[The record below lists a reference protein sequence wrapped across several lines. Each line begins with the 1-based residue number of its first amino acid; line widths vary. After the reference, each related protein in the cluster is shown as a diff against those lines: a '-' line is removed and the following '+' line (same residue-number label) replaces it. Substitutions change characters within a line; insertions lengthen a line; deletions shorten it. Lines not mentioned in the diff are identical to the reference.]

1 MLPTASDRRRQALE
15 SDHLRVSTIDAMF
28 SPASQAASPN
38 RRAHRPHVW
47 LLAGLFASSAVG
59 IVDAV
64 RHHEV
69 LLTGVLIGPLVAAI
83 GASVLDVAFV
93 GLFAI
98 ALAVALGQVND
109 ILFTADHW
117 IRIAVVSAAS
127 IAAVALTWVRD
138 RRESEL
144 EIARPQAIDAQ
155 RLHLALGAGGMG
167 TWRWDLVTGAV
178 HWDEQLEALFGL
190 EPGAFDGSMA
200 MYRSLF
206 HPEDRERA
214 IETVN
219 EGMRVDRAW
228 HFDHRVVWKDDSVHW
243 LEGRGEPV
251 HDAKG
256 TIVGATGVSVNI
268 DERRTLLE
276 AEQASRSR
284 LRTLLD
290 SSERLGMLDD
300 PDRVLET
307 ICQVAATRIGAWATV
322 VRVSPDGSLER
333 SNIAHRDPDLVAEL
347 GECMAALNED
357 GASIKQVL
365 GSGEPLLFHGRTASA
380 TQTLGADDDLR
391 AKFARV
397 GFRSCVLVPLTVA
410 GRRLAVLS
418 IGDDREDPLGPADVE
433 LAVDLGRRG
442 ASALERA
449 RLWQASQQRF
459 EAEHRIVELL
469 QTTIIPDRLPV
480 IAGVQVAAAYRP
492 AEVDIDVGGDWYDA
506 FETVDGRIV
515 VVVGDV
521 AGHGVEAASLMGRV
535 RNALRAYAFE
545 DSDPA
550 SILLRVHRLLRDQD
564 DDAMVTAFVARYEPA
579 TGLMSW
585 SRAGHP
591 PPLLVAPNGTSR
603 FLDDV
608 NGAPLG
614 TMVREY
620 RTATTRLDPGALLV
634 CYTDG
639 LIERRDRILDDGLE
653 WLDERV
659 RNYAGDPL
667 GTLCDKLVDDPFV
680 PHPSPDDIC
689 VVALRVDPGRGP
701 IPGIDDL

>member
-1 MLPTASDRRRQALE
+1 
-15 SDHLRVSTIDAMF
+15 
-28 SPASQAASPN
+28 
-38 RRAHRPHVW
+38 VW
-47 LLAGLFASSAVG
+47 LLAGLLAGSGVAL
-59 IVDAV
+59 VDAF

-69 LLTGVLIGPLVAAI
+69 LLTGVLIAPLIAAV
-83 GASVLDVAFV
+83 GASTIEV
-93 GLFAI
+93 GI
-98 ALAVALGQVND
+98 VGIYAVALALLLGEIND
-109 ILFTADHW
+109 IFFTSDHLV
-117 IRIAVVSAAS
+117 RVGVVAAAG
-127 IAAVALTWVRD
+127 IAAVALTRVRE
-138 RRESEL
+138 RREQEL
-144 EIARPQAIDAQ
+144 DIALPQVMDAM
-155 RLHLALGAGGMG
+155 RLQLALGAGQMG
-167 TWRWDLVTGAV
+167 TWSWDLTTGTV

-190 EPGAFDGSMA
+190 APGTFDGSID

-206 HPEDRERA
+206 HPDDRERA
-214 IETVN
+214 IATVSK
-219 EGMRVDRAW
+219 GMTEDAAW
-228 HFDHRVVWKDDSVHW
+228 RFDHRVVWPDGTVHW

-251 HDAKG
+251 HDATGK
-256 TIVGATGVSVNI
+256 IVGATGVSVDI
-268 DERRTLLE
+268 DERRLLLE
-276 AEQASRSR
+276 AEQMTRAR
-284 LRTLLD
+284 LRTLLE
-290 SSERLGMLDD
+290 SSERLSVLDD

-307 ICQVAATRIGAWATV
+307 ICDLAATRIGTWSTL

-333 SNIAHRDPDLVAEL
+333 SNIAHRDPTLVPLL
-347 GECMAALNED
+347 GECMSRLNED

-365 GSGEPLLFHGRTASA
+365 KTGEPLLFNGLTASA
-380 TQTLGADDDLR
+380 TTTLGADEELR
-391 AKFARV
+391 AKFERV

-418 IGDDREDPLGPADVE
+418 IGDDRPEALTSADVE

-449 RLWQASQQRF
+449 RLWQANQQRL

-469 QTTIIPDRLPV
+469 QTTIVPDRLPV
-480 IAGVQVAAAYRP
+480 IPGVQVAAAYRP
-492 AEVDIDVGGDWYDA
+492 AEVDVDVGGDWYDA
-506 FETVDGRIV
+506 FETTDGRIV

-550 SILLRVHRLLRDQD
+550 TVLLRLHRLIRNQD

-579 TGLMSW
+579 TSLISW

-591 PPLLVAPNGTSR
+591 PPLLVGRDGTTR
-603 FLDDV
+603 FLDEV

-620 RTATTRLDPGALLV
+620 RTATTRLDPGALIV

-639 LIERRDRILDDGLE
+639 LIERRDRVLDDGLA
-653 WLDERV
+653 WLEEKV
-659 RNYAGDPL
+659 REYAGDPL
-667 GTLCDKLVDDPFV
+667 GALCDKLVDDPFV

-689 VVALRVDPGRGP
+689 VVALRVEP
-701 IPGIDDL
+701 

>member
-1 MLPTASDRRRQALE
+1 MVTLARPTAS
-15 SDHLRVSTIDAMF
+15 
-28 SPASQAASPN
+28 PG
-38 RRAHRPHVW
+38 RRARRSRVW
-47 LLAGLFASSAVG
+47 LLAGLFAGSAVAL
-59 IVDAV
+59 VDGV

-69 LLTGVLIGPLVAAI
+69 LLTGVLIAPLIAAV
-83 GASVLDVAFV
+83 GASTLEV
-93 GLFAI
+93 GLVGLYAV
-98 ALAVALGQVND
+98 ALAVLLGEVND
-109 ILFTADHW
+109 IFFTSDHLV
-117 IRIAVVSAAS
+117 RVGVVAATGF
-127 IAAVALTWVRD
+127 AAMGLTRVRERREQELEVALPQVMDAVR
-138 RRESEL
+138 L
-144 EIARPQAIDAQ
+144 Q
-155 RLHLALGAGGMG
+155 LALGAGQMG
-167 TWRWDLVTGAV
+167 TWSWDLTTGAV

-190 EPGAFDGSMA
+190 APGSFDGSMD

-206 HPEDRERA
+206 HPDDRERA
-214 IETVN
+214 LATVSNGMN
-219 EGMRVDRAW
+219 EDVSWR
-228 HFDHRVVWKDDSVHW
+228 FDHRVIWPDGSVHW

-251 HDAKG
+251 HDAAG
-256 TIVGATGVSVNI
+256 AIVGATGVSVDI
-268 DERRTLLE
+268 DERRQLLE
-276 AEQASRSR
+276 AEQLTRAR
-284 LRTLLD
+284 LRTLVE
-290 SSERLGMLDD
+290 SSERLSVLDD

-307 ICQVAATRIGAWATV
+307 ICNIAATRIGTWSTL
-322 VRVSPDGSLER
+322 VRVAPDGSLER
-333 SNIAHRDPDLVAEL
+333 ANIAHRDPALVPMLA
-347 GECMAALNED
+347 ECMERLNED

-365 GSGEPLLFHGRTASA
+365 KTGEPLLFHGLTASA
-380 TQTLGADDDLR
+380 TTTLAADDELA
-391 AKFARV
+391 AKFERV

-418 IGDDREDPLGPADVE
+418 IGDDRPDLLSSAEVE

-449 RLWQASQQRF
+449 RLWQASQQRL

-469 QTTIIPDRLPV
+469 QTTIVPDRLPV
-480 IAGVQVAAAYRP
+480 IPGVQVAAAYRP
-492 AEVDIDVGGDWYDA
+492 AEVDVDVGGDWYDA
-506 FETVDGRIV
+506 FETTDGRIV

-550 SILLRVHRLLRDQD
+550 TVLLRLHRLIRNQD
-564 DDAMVTAFVARYEPA
+564 DEAMVTAFVARYEPA

-591 PPLLVAPNGTSR
+591 PPLLVGRDGTTR

-620 RTATTRLDPGALLV
+620 RTAIARLDPGALIV

-639 LIERRDRILDDGLE
+639 LIERRDRVLDDGLA
-653 WLDERV
+653 WLEERV
-659 RNYAGDPL
+659 REYAGDPL
-667 GTLCDKLVDDPFV
+667 GALCDKLVDDPFV

-689 VVALRVDPGRGP
+689 VVALRVEP
-701 IPGIDDL
+701 